1 MKKSQ
6 ALTTLKLTLKPEHQ
20 KLIEAK
26 LNTGRYANP
35 DEIIAEALQLL
46 SKRDHY
52 QQWAI
57 EFDPPQSPVRTSAWD
72 FGVRL
77 RRETSAWAQSN
88 ARSNADLT
96 AEALKKG
103 TFLKRRRN
111 WRGNRDTISDRPINL
126 YNIL

>member
-35 DEIIAEALQLL
+35 DENIAEALQLL
-46 SKRDHY
+46 SKRDCY

-57 EFDPPQSPVRTSAWD
+57 EFDPPHSP
-72 FGVRL
+72 
-77 RRETSAWAQSN
+77 
-88 ARSNADLT
+88 
-96 AEALKKG
+96 LKKG

-111 WRGNRDTISDRPINL
+111 
-126 YNIL
+126 